1 LNLGSNLKM
10 NPSHMRNDTLEE
22 QTQHHT
28 EVHEIVDVGMYEK
41 GMKGLKGILS
51 LKDVMVL

>member
-1 LNLGSNLKM
+1 M